1 MAKEAEV
8 EKMRK
13 LAEFKSL
20 LQRKITDTQTEL
32 ESLRLVLDHV
42 NQILLNEGFKRV
54 DLSKPKSREPP
65 PPPRTEDATIIPLK
79 TANGTMLANLYVSQ
93 DSMRVAMADGTAFN
107 VKTPP
112 FRQFLVERV
121 LSKMQ
126 EKDKAAAAKGGL
138 PRESVFSYELALD
151 GDIIRE
157 IVIRNLTADR
167 QRELKSSIHWT
178 LEKMHEK
185 TAGTPDA

>member
-1 MAKEAEV
+1 MAEEKEI
-8 EKMRK
+8 EKVRK

-32 ESLRLVLDHV
+32 ESLRLMLDHV
-42 NQILLNEGFKRV
+42 NQILLDEGFKRV
-54 DLSKPKSREPP
+54 DLSKPKVREPP
-65 PPPRTEDATIIPLK
+65 PPPRTEDATIVPLK

-93 DSMRVAMADGTAFN
+93 DSMRVAMADGAAFN

-112 FRQFLVERV
+112 FRQFLIERV
-121 LSKMQ
+121 LNKMQ
-126 EKDKAAAAKGGL
+126 EKDRAAAAKGGL
-138 PRESVFSYELALD
+138 PHESVLSYELALD

-157 IVIRNLTADR
+157 IVIRNLTAER

-178 LEKMHEK
+178 LEKMYEK
-185 TAGTPDA
+185 SGGTSDA